1 MRLTDE
7 HIESALREIRLALLE
22 ADVNFQVVKAFIDRV
37 RDKATDQTVLKSLT
51 PVQQVVKIVRDE
63 LLALFGD
70 AQGGLT
76 KDAPTPRV
84 VLLLGLQGSGKTTTS
99 GKLGRW
105 LKKQGKHPL
114 MVSTDVRRPAA
125 IQQLAVVGEQ
135 AEVKVFAPE
144 TMDPVARAS
153 GALAEAK
160 AKGFDTV
167 IVDTAGR
174 LHIDDEL
181 MDELQAIKEAVRP
194 SDLLYVAD
202 SMTGQDAIK
211 SAGEFNRRVG
221 VTGVVL
227 TKLDGD
233 ARGGAALSV
242 VSVVGVPVAFI
253 GSGETL
259 EDLELFHPDRIVS
272 RMLGMGDVLSLIE
285 KAEQALD
292 EGEAEKL
299 EEKLRKNQFT
309 LDDFKSQLKTIR
321 RMGPLESVLGMIPGM
336 GQMKE
341 LAQNKPDEKQLGR
354 VEAII
359 SSMTAEERRN
369 DSIINGSP
377 PQADCRGQ
385 RHFRRGR
392 EPAAEAVHR
401 DAASAQDDRTGWGS
415 GHARHEK
422 HAGHEE
428 HAADGAGHAGF
439 CAGRHGEEAE
449 KGRALGAHE
458 VTVGFGLSIL
468 RLWAQ
473 PRAQRSKAERLRPK
487 TRRPETE
494 MLVIRMRR
502 VGTTK
507 KPYFRVVV
515 TEAKSARESSF
526 VENVG
531 TYNPRSKPAKVE
543 IDKERL
549 QHWLK
554 KGAQPSDSVR
564 TLIKKHLTRDLSAPV
579 AAPAGAD
586 ARHSDVGRGGQHA
599 RERPGQSCARRRR
612 GRGACAG
619 RQAGLGEGPRVV
631 APRHDGAGVEDRTG
645 RHGQDHR
652 ASGADGGGAANA
664 GRGYRRAS
672 WCSRAVGY
680 TGLTEFP
687 SPKAQRPVTPNCPT
701 PNLGVLGDWE
711 LGVIGGWGLGVGS

>member
-1 MRLTDE
+1 LRHPVNLPLDKGLFESLSTRIQGAFTSLRGEVRLTPE

-37 RDKATDQTVLKSLT
+37 RDKATEQTVLKSLT

-70 AQGGLT
+70 AEGGLR

-99 GKLGRW
+99 GKLGLW
-105 LKKQGKHPL
+105 LRKQGKHPL

-125 IQQLAVVGEQ
+125 IQQLAVVGEK

-153 GALAEAK
+153 GALAQAK
-160 AKGFDTV
+160 ALGFDTV

-181 MDELQAIKEAVRP
+181 MDELQAIKEAVQP

-285 KAEQALD
+285 KAEAALD

-309 LDDFKSQLKTIR
+309 LDDFRSQLKTIR

-336 GQMKE
+336 GQIKE
-341 LAQNKPDEKQLGR
+341 LAQNKPDEKQLKR

-359 SSMTAEERRN
+359 TSMTAAERAN
-369 DSIINGSP
+369 DSIINGS
-377 PQADCRGQ
+377 
-385 RHFRRGR
+385 RRKR
-392 EPAAEAVHR
+392 IAA
-401 DAASAQDDRTGWGS
+401 GS
-415 GHARHEK
+415 GTSVE
-422 HAGHEE
+422 
-428 HAADGAGHAGF
+428 D
-439 CAGRHGEEAE
+439 
-449 KGRALGAHE
+449 
-458 VTVGFGLSIL
+458 VN
-468 RLWAQ
+468 RLLKQ
-473 PRAQRSKAERLRPK
+473 F
-487 TRRPETE
+487 TE
-494 MLVIRMRR
+494 MRR
-502 VGTTK
+502 VIKMIGQGGIGAARHMKNLPKMAPGTEGFAPGGTGK
-507 KPYFRVVV
+507 KR
-515 TEAKSARESSF
+515 
-526 VENVG
+526 
-531 TYNPRSKPAKVE
+531 
-543 IDKERL
+543 
-549 QHWLK
+549 K
-554 KGAQPSDSVR
+554 KGGPWG
-564 TLIKKHLTRDLSAPV
+564 LIK
-579 AAPAGAD
+579 
-586 ARHSDVGRGGQHA
+586 
-599 RERPGQSCARRRR
+599 
-612 GRGACAG
+612 
-619 RQAGLGEGPRVV
+619 
-631 APRHDGAGVEDRTG
+631 
-645 RHGQDHR
+645 
-652 ASGADGGGAANA
+652 
-664 GRGYRRAS
+664 
-672 WCSRAVGY
+672 SR
-680 TGLTEFP
+680 
-687 SPKAQRPVTPNCPT
+687 
-701 PNLGVLGDWE
+701 
-711 LGVIGGWGLGVGS
+711 